1 MSTHPRVPF
10 IGCPSCKHMIPFASG
25 IGRHGDKADQCPECG
40 TSFLPTAHHSAEREA
55 SDLPDDPNKG
65 DAADGDG
72 HR

>member
-1 MSTHPRVPF
+1 
-10 IGCPSCKHMIPFASG
+10 MIPFASG